1 MRTTSDAPASF
12 QTLDDLLARLREQD
26 IVDGILLMGTTGTDK
41 LTPASDYDLLLVLS
55 RRPAPLRT
63 VTTWAGGRLTEIYC
77 TTTQTVERVSVN
89 PSRSLD
95 GSDAG
100 TLVNWLRD
108 GRIARDRS
116 GRLAIAQAT
125 VRRQPPPALATD
137 GEIHEARRKISYN
150 VAHLDRYLAAGDPA
164 SDMAADLRLLY
175 SLFEVALH
183 YFTVRRIPWRGEKA
197 AVRHWAARDPEFLS
211 LLRRCFATTDR
222 REKAALYAMLAR
234 RARTD
239 RRPPGTRRRH
249 RRGRRGVGLG
259 CRRCVRPGD
268 CGRIR
273 LLEPACRRWCARAPS
288 SCWIARRRSRRGG
301 SRPTMNDRQLVAKAT
316 LFSMRLWAP

>member
-234 RARTD
+234 RALEPTGGLRGRGAD
-239 RRPPGTRRRH
+239 IVGAGAAWGSDAEDASAPAIADAFGFWSRLVVDGVHERRRPA
-249 RRGRRGVGLG
+249 GLLADDHG
-259 CRRCVRPGD
+259 
-268 CGRIR
+268 
-273 LLEPACRRWCARAPS
+273 AA
-288 SCWIARRRSRRGG
+288 
-301 SRPTMNDRQLVAKAT
+301 DRDP
-316 LFSMRLWAP
+316 R